1 MHNTQVYIWVFVVLS
16 FLFYS
21 ISGQLVSRHMRLK
34 DELVD
39 TGTFLLGA
47 SWFLASTA
55 LHLVVSP
62 LFVIVFIRNL
72 KRLLAHPH
80 VITRLTT
87 QKISELHALTVRSA
101 IYVSLR

>member
-1 MHNTQVYIWVFVVLS
+1 MRNTQVYIWVFVVLS

-21 ISGQLVSRHMRLK
+21 ISAQLVSRRTRIK

-39 TGTFLLGA
+39 KGTFLLGA

-62 LFVIVFIRNL
+62 LFVIVFIRNMN
-72 KRLLAHPH
+72 RLLAHPL
-80 VITRLTT
+80 VATRLTS
-87 QKISELHALTVRSA
+87 QKINELHALTIRSA
-101 IYVSLR
+101 IYVNLR